1 MGDGSEGN
9 LIHSTALDMFLD
21 LEKESVDL
29 LLTDPPYRTIS
40 GGSGPDPKHKRPK
53 GMLKANDGRI
63 FEHNDL
69 DFMAWLPLVYDV
81 LKPGSH
87 AYIFTNFLNLEEL
100 LTSMRSV
107 GFGIHNLLIW
117 KKNNATPNRWYMKD
131 AEYIIFGRKGPV
143 KAIND
148 CGSKTVL
155 QFDNV
160 RGKSHPTE
168 KPVDLLSHLILNST
182 EPDDIVL
189 DPFMGTGSCAVAAR
203 KTGRRFIGYEIDHT
217 YFNTAKE
224 RLNDL

>member
-1 MGDGSEGN
+1 MQQVY
-9 LIHSTALDMFLD
+9 HSNALDVLQGIRP
-21 LEKESVDL
+21 ETVDL

-53 GMLKANDGRI
+53 GMLKSNDGRI

-69 DFMAWLPLVYDV
+69 SFMDWLPRVYSV
-81 LKPGSH
+81 LKPRSH

-100 LTSMRSV
+100 LFSMRAV
-107 GFGIHNLLIW
+107 GFGIHNLLVW

-131 AEYIIFGRKGPV
+131 AEYVIFGRKGAA

-155 QFDNV
+155 CFDNV

-168 KPVDLLSHLILNST
+168 KPVDLLEHLILNST
-182 EPDDIVL
+182 NAGDIVL
-189 DPFMGTGSCAVAAR
+189 DPFMGTGSTGVAA
-203 KTGRRFIGYEIDHT
+203 KNTGRDFIGCELDQT
-217 YFNTAKE
+217 YFSKAKE

>member
-1 MGDGSEGN
+1 MQQVY
-9 LIHSTALDMFLD
+9 HSNALDVLRGIRP
-21 LEKESVDL
+21 ETVDL

-53 GMLKANDGRI
+53 GMLKSNNGRI

-69 DFMAWLPLVYDV
+69 DFMDWLPLVYSV

-100 LTSMRSV
+100 MISMRSV

-131 AEYIIFGRKGPV
+131 AEYIIFGRKGAAKP
-143 KAIND
+143 IND

-155 QFDNV
+155 CFDNV

-168 KPVDLLSHLILNST
+168 KPVDLLEHLIANST
-182 EPDDIVL
+182 EPGDLVL
-189 DPFMGTGSCAVAAR
+189 DPFMGTGSTGVAA
-203 KTGRRFIGYEIDHT
+203 KNTGRDFIGCELDQT
-217 YFNTAKE
+217 YFSKAKE